1 MGKQKSSLSP
11 DPKAVASMQLS
22 ENINNSLFNSSRAN
36 MNEITPDGIL
46 LYTQEGVDKMIDP
59 FSGQELSIPR
69 YSRSYEL
76 SPAAQ
81 DLYNRRNAN
90 HILFSNLITQ
100 RLQNYMPS
108 SQNNSMNLQ
117 QPLAIPD
124 PSHNPISEGTNHFS
138 QPEQEEGILYDYGKN
153 NGQQYENTLL
163 DRLQPRLKQDREDL
177 ETRLSNQGLMPGS
190 VSWNRTIDES
200 NRKLNDARLAAL
212 LKSSEEQ
219 ERLDNMQEKKA
230 YFHNLAQAQSH
241 QQKIDQK
248 QQALHE
254 ILSLMQTI
262 PASKFPITQHN
273 PIAIT
278 PVDYRE
284 IAQNDYQNRFQ
295 EWKQK
300 TQNIYDSINIGNKLV
315 GSILSDRRMK
325 RDIKPV
331 GNLYQYRYASD
342 PKRTQRIGVMA
353 QEINK
358 IRPDAVVKNSQGLQS
373 VDYGLLFN
381 TSKNLS
387 PRK

>member
-11 DPKAVASMQLS
+11 DPKAVAAMQLS

-36 MNEITPDGIL
+36 IDEITPDGIL
-46 LYTQEGVDKMIDP
+46 RYTQEGVDKMINP

-76 SPAAQ
+76 SPVAQ

-90 HILFSNLITQ
+90 HILFSNLLTQ

-117 QPLAIPD
+117 QPFAIPD
-124 PSHNPISEGTNHFS
+124 PSHNPIPEGTNHFS

-219 ERLDNMQEKKA
+219 ERLDHMQEKKA

-254 ILSLMQTI
+254 IFLLCRLYLRLNFLLLST
-262 PASKFPITQHN
+262 
-273 PIAIT
+273 T
-278 PVDYRE
+278 P
-284 IAQNDYQNRFQ
+284 
-295 EWKQK
+295 
-300 TQNIYDSINIGNKLV
+300 
-315 GSILSDRRMK
+315 
-325 RDIKPV
+325 
-331 GNLYQYRYASD
+331 
-342 PKRTQRIGVMA
+342 
-353 QEINK
+353 
-358 IRPDAVVKNSQGLQS
+358 
-373 VDYGLLFN
+373 
-381 TSKNLS
+381 
-387 PRK
+387 